1 MPSRHRFRS
10 AGVAPRPCA
19 RHRAKNPPPVPS
31 RPKPSSTAPL
41 RSPAPSP
48 AAGRFAASPDPASPA
63 TAPDPD
69 GPLPTPRLLPPDA
82 LLPLPSPL
90 PLAKTAA
97 RGSWLLLNS
106 PLAAPFLLCGDI
118 ISVSLL
124 GCRTLTRF
132 IPTVPN
138 LQKAKN
144 PLASGEWV
152 GKS

>member
-90 PLAKTAA
+90 PPAKTATRVA
-97 RGSWLLLNS
+97 SLLLNS

-124 GCRTLTRF
+124 GCRTFERF
-132 IPTVPN
+132 TPQ
-138 LQKAKN
+138 L
-144 PLASGEWV
+144 LLLFSASPCLRG
-152 GKS
+152 GCSG